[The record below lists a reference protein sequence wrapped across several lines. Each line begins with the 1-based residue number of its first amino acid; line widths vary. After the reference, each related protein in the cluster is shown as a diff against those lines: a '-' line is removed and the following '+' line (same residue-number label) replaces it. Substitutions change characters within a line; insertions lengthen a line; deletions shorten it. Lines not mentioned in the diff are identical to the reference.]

1 MLPNELIIKIFEKSF
16 DKHEMIE
23 AFPWLKNET
32 PKCSWCDNIAHF
44 LVSFTSDDAC
54 CDCPSNVKTSEP
66 EYLCKLNCENI
77 YYVLEDQD
85 IKNET
90 VIATYLCDKDDCY
103 NCGCRILYEVE
114 AKGTQIMALPK
125 SKPSR
130 KVAEFIDKNM
140 TIVDKNMTIVEDPK
154 SVVHISQ
161 VLNSYKTYYNLT
173 ATNLSKKAKKQLNST
188 ITKEFKKVLTHE
200 KYYFV
205 GVTLNS
211 VTVA

>member
-1 MLPNELIIKIFEKSF
+1 M
-16 DKHEMIE
+16 
-23 AFPWLKNET
+23 
-32 PKCSWCDNIAHF
+32 
-44 LVSFTSDDAC
+44 
-54 CDCPSNVKTSEP
+54 
-66 EYLCKLNCENI
+66 
-77 YYVLEDQD
+77 LEDQD

-90 VIATYLCDKDDCY
+90 VFATYFCDKDDCY
-103 NCGCRILYEVE
+103 NCGCRIMYEVE
-114 AKGTQIMALPK
+114 AKRTQITALPK

-130 KVAEFIDKNM
+130 KVAEFI
-140 TIVDKNMTIVEDPK
+140 DKNMTIVEDPK